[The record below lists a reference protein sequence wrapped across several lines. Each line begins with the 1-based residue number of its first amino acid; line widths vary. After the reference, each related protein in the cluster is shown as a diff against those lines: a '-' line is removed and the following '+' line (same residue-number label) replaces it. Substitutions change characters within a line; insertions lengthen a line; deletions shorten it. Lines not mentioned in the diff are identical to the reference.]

1 MDKNQRSQRAHA
13 GVLTSNNRQPFGL
26 RLLLVGLLLALSL
39 MSIHSTAFA
48 QDCFQQCQRGYVECL
63 NSAMG
68 DDILLL
74 VCDDQYD
81 DCAQG
86 CL

>member
-1 MDKNQRSQRAHA
+1 MDKNQTSQRAHA
-13 GVLTSNNRQPFGL
+13 GVLSSNHRQPLGL
-26 RLLLVGLLLALSL
+26 RLLLVALLLVLSM
-39 MSIHSTAFA
+39 MSLQSTAFA

-63 NSAMG
+63 NSAIG
-68 DDILLL
+68 DDVLLL